1 VGESNSGRED
11 GLWLSTLA
19 CEQADIAG
27 RHEKENRLPL
37 QVILSVARAT
47 GAASRISACM
57 KATSEKRAQ
66 NVERTGKDGDASCMC
81 VAGERCGLT

>member
-1 VGESNSGRED
+1 MGKSKSGKED
-11 GLWLSTLA
+11 GLRLSTLA

-27 RHEKENRLPL
+27 RHGKENRLPL

-66 NVERTGKDGDASCMC
+66 NVERTRRM
-81 VAGERCGLT
+81 VMYVCGW